1 MEITNEILSPRFSA
15 LAEGPV
21 PLELFLFIIIWNLK
35 RPIEKIKLI
44 LQDQRLMI
52 DYLYTNLY

>member
-1 MEITNEILSPRFSA
+1 MEKTNEILSPRFSA
-15 LAEGPV
+15 LAEDPV